1 MVMGV
6 WGKAWRSKVLL
17 LDEHIAIGS
26 RRCEPRTS
34 QRAMTFRR
42 TSSGSGVVFENDLF
56 GKPASTPDQ
65 VRAGFL
71 RITLSL
77 RSLSNTL

>member
-1 MVMGV
+1 LRAANQPESDDFSANVI
-6 WGKAWRSKVLL
+6 RLRLL
-17 LDEHIAIGS
+17 
-26 RRCEPRTS
+26 
-34 QRAMTFRR
+34 
-42 TSSGSGVVFENDLF
+42 FENDLF